1 MLAPN
6 PPSGTRPNL
15 EPHAM
20 GILKKMFSNEELDEF
35 AKGLAQSLAKRYP
48 PSLETAQAKKISVN
62 RVTRVLEDVVEKA
75 VEYSR
80 KNPLGIYRKARLGN
94 TFRWELKELGY
105 SKNFVEVATEGLI
118 VHLSRKPEGKSSASK
133 SG

>member
-1 MLAPN
+1 
-6 PPSGTRPNL
+6 
-15 EPHAM
+15 M
-20 GILKKMFSNEELDEF
+20 GIIKKLFSNKELDEF

-75 VEYSR
+75 VEYNR
-80 KNPLGIYRKARLGN
+80 KNPLGIYGKARLGN

-105 SKNFVEVATEGLI
+105 SEKFVEVATEGLI
-118 VHLSRKPEGKSSASK
+118 VHVSQMPARKAGADKAS
-133 SG
+133 